1 MEKEEEDDV
10 RSDEIEE
17 EENDVEEDDVEKEED
32 DAFAVEMHIHLDMSK
47 EAIYAEIQRKNAT
60 LQDRDTS

>member
-1 MEKEEEDDV
+1 MRIDDEENNADDEVEDDNV
-10 RSDEIEE
+10 
-17 EENDVEEDDVEKEED
+17 ENDNVEKEED